1 PKWTPASKSSGTNSV
16 VSAIGENPRRGELQS
31 GTVKMLQ
38 QRSMCNRKFDS
49 PAGLLNVAF
58 GPHTRGVLD
67 PQLGPEHT
75 DSNPTLSGFSQVL
88 LDVPCQDPADI

>member
-38 QRSMCNRKFDS
+38 QRSMCNLKFDS

-58 GPHTRGVLD
+58 GPHTRGA
-67 PQLGPEHT
+67 LGSSALVPSA

-88 LDVPCQDPADI
+88 LDVPCQDPAEI